1 MSLLTTICAL
11 DQNVQILLYSYH
23 AIHLSYIYIYI
34 YVYSLYACLA
44 PYMTFTDYNN
54 DNIIGRSN
62 EKVNDDHAAPI
73 IEPIYDTVDDVLND
87 NSVNCQQLRSRQ
99 DIDAFIE
106 PNPAYG
112 VFNYN

>member
-1 MSLLTTICAL
+1 MFKFSLYISVTDAQLFSCNYI
-11 DQNVQILLYSYH
+11 Q
-23 AIHLSYIYIYI
+23 LSCNPFVIYIYM
-34 YVYSLYACLA
+34 YTVYTCLA
-44 PYMTFTDYNN
+44 PYMTFTDYN

-99 DIDAFIE
+99 DVFIE